1 MVIVGIY
8 NKMHAK
14 EAKIKNRATTM
25 ILANMFKANKLET
38 RNILFD
44 EENYNDLAIYF
55 TRYVYKKSIKK
66 VRSALA

>member
-1 MVIVGIY
+1 
-8 NKMHAK
+8 
-14 EAKIKNRATTM
+14 M